1 LDGMRMVQRKQDS
14 MSDAFLFSLMQ
25 KQLEEE
31 GEIDEIKLDVVKAP
45 RIQGDE
51 TLSNL
56 ASRIVDEVKV
66 VKTPKSLA
74 NRVLQQAGIDTSL
87 EAAQPIVSN
96 GHLKHVGQRA
106 RKLVRR
112 ENVTRRIRKVK
123 TTTSPSQINRKPT
136 AVNSKRGAPNST
148 KSRPAIGREYEARI
162 SSRVKINKRGITSK
176 VSKES
181 SQAKQ
186 SRNNKLDNAIN
197 FSL

>member
-1 LDGMRMVQRKQDS
+1 MRMVERKQDS
-14 MSDAFLFSLMQ
+14 MSDSFLFSLMQ

-31 GEIDEIKLDVVKAP
+31 EEVDEITMDVVKAP
-45 RIQGDE
+45 IIQGDQ

-66 VKTPKSLA
+66 VNTPKSLA
-74 NRVLQQAGIDTSL
+74 NKVLQQAGIDTSL
-87 EAAQPIVSN
+87 GGAEPIVPN

-112 ENVTRRIRKVK
+112 ENATRRVRKVK
-123 TTTSPSQINRKPT
+123 TRAAPSQINHSSASSGK
-136 AVNSKRGAPNST
+136 SKRGPPNST
-148 KSRPAIGREYEARI
+148 KSRPSIGREDEVRKSA
-162 SSRVKINKRGITSK
+162 RVKTNKRGINSKTSQI
-176 VSKES
+176 S

-186 SRNNKLDNAIN
+186 SRNNKLDNSIN

>member
-66 VKTPKSLA
+66 VAPKSLA
-74 NRVLQQAGIDTSL
+74 NKVLQQAGIDTSL

-112 ENVTRRIRKVK
+112 ENATRRIRKVK
-123 TTTSPSQINRKPT
+123 TTTSPSQLNRKPT

>member
-1 LDGMRMVQRKQDS
+1 MRMVQRKQDS

-31 GEIDEIKLDVVKAP
+31 GEIDEIRMDVVKAP
-45 RIQGDE
+45 IIQGDE

-66 VKTPKSLA
+66 VAPKSLA
-74 NRVLQQAGIDTSL
+74 NKVLQQAGIDTSL

-112 ENVTRRIRKVK
+112 ENATRRIRKVK
-123 TTTSPSQINRKPT
+123 TTTSPSQINHTTTSGGKY
-136 AVNSKRGAPNST
+136 KRGPPGST
-148 KSRPAIGREYEARI
+148 KSRPSIGREDEVRTSA
-162 SSRVKINKRGITSK
+162 RVKTNKRGISSK
-176 VSKES
+176 AAKSSK
-181 SQAKQ
+181 AK
-186 SRNNKLDNAIN
+186 RTGNKKLDDSIN

>member
-1 LDGMRMVQRKQDS
+1 LDGMRMVERKQDS
-14 MSDAFLFSLMQ
+14 MSDSFLFSLMQ

-66 VKTPKSLA
+66 VAPKSLA
-74 NRVLQQAGIDTSL
+74 NKVLQQAGIDTSL

-112 ENVTRRIRKVK
+112 ENATRRIRKVK
-123 TTTSPSQINRKPT
+123 TRAAPSQINRKPT
-136 AVNSKRGAPNST
+136 AVNSKRGPPNST
-148 KSRPAIGREYEARI
+148 KSRPAIGREDEARK
-162 SSRVKINKRGITSK
+162 SSRVKINKRDINSK
-176 VSKES
+176 ASKKS